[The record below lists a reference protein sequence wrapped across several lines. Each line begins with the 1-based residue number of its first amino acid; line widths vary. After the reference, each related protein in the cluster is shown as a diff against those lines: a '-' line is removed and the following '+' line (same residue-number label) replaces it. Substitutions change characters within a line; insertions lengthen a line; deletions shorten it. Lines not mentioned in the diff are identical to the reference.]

1 MVYRNSVE
9 MPRYTKPTWPHR
21 IRTAVPTM
29 QLALLIY
36 DKHDIISQA
45 ANQRSQRKMNEN
57 AKRITGCN
65 NDKLK

>member
-1 MVYRNSVE
+1 
-9 MPRYTKPTWPHR
+9 
-21 IRTAVPTM
+21 M